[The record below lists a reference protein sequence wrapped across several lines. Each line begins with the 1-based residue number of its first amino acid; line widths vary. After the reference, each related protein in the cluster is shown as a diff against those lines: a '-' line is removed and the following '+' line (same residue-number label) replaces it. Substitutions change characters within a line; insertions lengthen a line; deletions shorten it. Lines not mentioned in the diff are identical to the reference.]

1 MRIILANN
9 TFYPHQRGGAEAI
22 VRRLA
27 EDWSA
32 AGHQVVVVALRPV
45 KSRTDSH
52 EYTPKGYQVNYW
64 PSRYYDLES
73 YSSWRKLLWH
83 LPDWLGTRYLTK
95 WLKILRSFQ
104 PDLVVANN
112 LTGLGFSLHFCC
124 QRLGIASAQ
133 VFHDVQYLLPSGL
146 LVTGQEQRLKSW
158 PAKIYQTITAFWFAS
173 AQLLISPSNWLVDCY
188 RQAGWL
194 AKARWRRLSNPINV
208 HLPAE
213 YRLPDKLRR
222 AIFVGQ
228 LSEAKGILWLADQ
241 WADFNRQLVAL
252 GFNEVDLVVA
262 GDGPLSGH
270 LQSLASQDRRL
281 ILLGHLTS
289 SQVAEQLASA
299 DVLLAPSFCYENW
312 PTVLLEA
319 AAAGCLAIASS
330 HGGGGELAESLGYL
344 AFRAGDLNSLLDVWR
359 KLSTTAAKIK
369 SWPANNLD
377 TIDSNDYLQ
386 KVIAATKNLD

>member
-1 MRIILANN
+1 MKIILINN
-9 TFYPHQRGGAEAI
+9 TFYPYQRGGAEKI
-22 VRRLA
+22 VQNLA
-27 EDWSA
+27 ESWSR
-32 AGHQVVVVALRPV
+32 AGNEVLVVTLKPRRQVDRLQEDTGR
-45 KSRTDSH
+45 
-52 EYTPKGYQVNYW
+52 GYKVIYW
-64 PSRYYDLES
+64 PSNYYYLANRS
-73 YSSWRKLLWH
+73 FWRKLLWH

-252 GFNEVDLVVA
+252 GLNEVDLVVA

-289 SQVAEQLASA
+289 SQVAEQLAAA

-344 AFRAGDLNSLLDVWR
+344 TFRAGDLNGLLDVWR

>member
-9 TFYPHQRGGAEAI
+9 TFYPYQRGGAEAI

-32 AGHQVVVVALRPV
+32 AGHQVMVVALRPM
-45 KSRTDSH
+45 KSHADSR
-52 EYTPKGYQVNYW
+52 EYTPKGYQINCW
-64 PSRYYDLES
+64 TSRYYDLES
-73 YSSWRKLLWH
+73 YSFWRKLLWH
-83 LPDWLGTRYLTK
+83 LPDWLGTRCLTK

-124 QRLGIASAQ
+124 QRLGIASVQ
-133 VFHDVQYLLPSGL
+133 VFHDVQYLLPNGL

-158 PAKIYQTITAFWFAS
+158 PTKVYQAITAFWFAS
-173 AQLLISPSNWLVDCY
+173 AQLLISPSNWLADCY

-194 AKARWRRLSNPINV
+194 AKARWQRLSNPTNV
-208 HLPAE
+208 CLSAE

-222 AIFVGQ
+222 AMFVGQ

-252 GFNEVDLVVA
+252 GFNEVDLLVA
-262 GDGPLSGH
+262 GDGPLSGR

-289 SQVAEQLASA
+289 SQVAEQLAAA

-330 HGGGGELAESLGYL
+330 HGGGGELAEGLGYL
-344 AFRAGDLNSLLDVWR
+344 TFRAGDLDSLLDVWQ
-359 KLSTTAAKIK
+359 KLSITVAKIK
-369 SWPANNLD
+369 VWPA
-377 TIDSNDYLQ
+377 SNIEGTTNSIDYLTTIL
-386 KVIAATKNLD
+386 KIID

>member
-1 MRIILANN
+1 MKIILINN
-9 TFYPHQRGGAEAI
+9 TFYPYQRGGAEKI
-22 VRRLA
+22 VQNLA
-27 EDWSA
+27 ESWSR
-32 AGHQVVVVALRPV
+32 AGNEVLVVTLKPRRQVDRLQEDTGR
-45 KSRTDSH
+45 
-52 EYTPKGYQVNYW
+52 GYKVIYW
-64 PSRYYDLES
+64 PSNYYYLANRS
-73 YSSWRKLLWH
+73 FWRKLLWH

-194 AKARWRRLSNPINV
+194 AKARWRRLSNPMNV

-252 GFNEVDLVVA
+252 GLNEVDLVVA
-262 GDGPLSGH
+262 GDGPLSGR

-330 HGGGGELAESLGYL
+330 HGGGGELAEGLGYL
-344 AFRAGDLNSLLDVWR
+344 TFRAGDLDSLLDVWR
-359 KLSTTAAKIK
+359 QLSTTAAKIK

>member
-1 MRIILANN
+1 MKIILINN
-9 TFYPHQRGGAEAI
+9 TFYPYQRGGAEKI
-22 VRRLA
+22 VQNLA
-27 EDWSA
+27 ESWSR
-32 AGHQVVVVALRPV
+32 AGNEVLVVTLKPRRQVDRLQEDTGR
-45 KSRTDSH
+45 
-52 EYTPKGYQVNYW
+52 GYKVIYW
-64 PSRYYDLES
+64 PSNYYYLANRS
-73 YSSWRKLLWH
+73 FWRKLLWH

-194 AKARWRRLSNPINV
+194 AKARWRRLSNPMNV

-252 GFNEVDLVVA
+252 GLNEVDLVVA

-330 HGGGGELAESLGYL
+330 HGGGGELAEGLGYL
-344 AFRAGDLNSLLDVWR
+344 TFRAGDLDSLLDVWR
-359 KLSTTAAKIK
+359 QLSTTAAKIK